1 MKRVRLLVIDSH
13 EGFWRDA
20 TPKIRN
26 EAAITVAV
34 MPSVTSDTLAQVDT
48 LEADVVAVDIAFPS
62 PAAVELIGQLA
73 WRSPAVPVIGLCDS
87 VDDARLSLALAA
99 GGRAC
104 VARDDSIEHIC
115 HTVAEVAHGGFPLQQ
130 DLVRRPSL
138 LSELVIELQRRLRS
152 SLVQDANAAPVQRC
166 PLTERELVILEMVAS
181 GRANKEIAES
191 LEIAE
196 RTVKNHIANILDK
209 LAARGRAHA
218 VAMAIENH
226 WIGKREQKQ
235 LFAVEGVA

>member
-13 EGFWRDA
+13 EGFWHQA
-20 TPKIRN
+20 APKMRS
-26 EAAITVAV
+26 EAPIDVAV
-34 MPSVTSDTLAQVDT
+34 IASVTPDTLAQVDS
-48 LEADVVAVDIAFPS
+48 LSADVVAVDIAFPA
-62 PAAVELIGQLA
+62 PAAVEIMGQLA
-73 WRSPAVPVIGLCDS
+73 WRSPATPVIGLCDS
-87 VDDARLSLALAA
+87 VDDARLSLSLAA
-99 GGRAC
+99 GARAC
-104 VARDDSIEHIC
+104 VGRDSSINQIA
-115 HTVAEVAHGGFPLQQ
+115 HTVAEVASGGFPLQQ

-138 LSELVIELQRRLRS
+138 LSELVIELQRRLRG
-152 SLVQDANAAPVQRC
+152 SLIHDPSIPPVQRC

-218 VAMAIENH
+218 VALALENR
-226 WIGKREQKQ
+226 WIGKREQKHSVV
-235 LFAVEGVA
+235 LEGVA

>member
-13 EGFWRDA
+13 EGFWQQA
-20 TPKIRN
+20 APKMRS
-26 EAAITVAV
+26 EAPIDVAV
-34 MPSVTSDTLAQVDT
+34 LPSVTPDTLAQVDA
-48 LEADVVAVDIAFPS
+48 LSADVVAVDIAFPA
-62 PAAVELIGQLA
+62 PAAVELMGQLA
-73 WRSPAVPVIGLCDS
+73 WRSPAIPVIGLCDS

-99 GGRAC
+99 GARAC
-104 VARDDSIEHIC
+104 VGRDASINQIA
-115 HTVAEVAHGGFPLQQ
+115 HTVAEVANGGFPLQQ
-130 DLVRRPSL
+130 DLIRRPSL
-138 LSELVIELQRRLRS
+138 LNELVIELQRRLRG
-152 SLVQDANAAPVQRC
+152 SLIHDPSAAPVQRC

-218 VAMAIENH
+218 VALALENR
-226 WIGKREQKQ
+226 WIGKREQKTVA
-235 LFAVEGVA
+235 LEGAA